1 MPAKLLLVPLFVAIL
16 ALVPA
21 AAFAQQMPVAP
32 DGTSMDEAPAA
43 GPDAAFDACGNA
55 PSASP
60 MTQERNAANP
70 KDLTGIRPV
79 ENLTS
84 VTGMVVHAE
93 GDLVLV
99 RMLMEPALG
108 NTPANPTPDRTMAVV
123 RLPSGCSPSLLDGS
137 MLTAF
142 GIPAMNGI
150 LQAETVRTADE

>member
-1 MPAKLLLVPLFVAIL
+1 MRAKLLLVPVFVGVV

-55 PSASP
+55 QTASAP
-60 MTQERNAANP
+60 TEERNAANP
-70 KDLTGIRPV
+70 KDMTGIRPI

-84 VTGMVVHAE
+84 VTGRVLHVE

-99 RMLMEPALG
+99 RLPMEPALG

-142 GIPAMNGI
+142 GIPSTAGI
-150 LQAETVRTADE
+150 LLAETVRTAEE